1 MQKED
6 ARTSEER
13 IARAHERDDAS
24 CMESIPAARIS
35 CLLVDDHP
43 AILKALVAILSD
55 DGIDVIGRAE
65 RGAEALTIMESR
77 KPDVALIDLRLPD
90 LSGIEVV
97 RAAATSAPGTAC
109 LLYTGYAEWAQARE
123 ALDAG
128 ARGVISKEAPLAD
141 VARAICAAAA
151 GGVYLDPRLG
161 GELAIG
167 APGRPEL
174 TRRERDVLRCLA
186 DGLTNDEIGAQ
197 LFLSPETVRGYVRKA
212 TTRLGARNRMQAVA
226 AALRDGL
233 IS

>member
-1 MQKED
+1 ME
-6 ARTSEER
+6 RT
-13 IARAHERDDAS
+13 
-24 CMESIPAARIS
+24 AAVRVT

-65 RGAEALTIMESR
+65 RGIEGLAIMEAR
-77 KPDVALIDLRLPD
+77 RPDVALVDLRLPD

-97 RAAATSAPGTAC
+97 RVAAVSAPETAC

-128 ARGVISKEAPLAD
+128 ARGVVSKEAPLAD
-141 VARAICAAAA
+141 VARAICAVAA
-151 GGVYLDPRLG
+151 GGSYLDPRLG

-186 DGLTNDEIGAQ
+186 DGLTNDEIGAK

-212 TTRLGARNRMQAVA
+212 TARLGARNRMQAVA
-226 AALRDGL
+226 AALRNGM
-233 IS
+233 I

>member
-1 MQKED
+1 ME
-6 ARTSEER
+6 RT
-13 IARAHERDDAS
+13 
-24 CMESIPAARIS
+24 AAVRVT

-65 RGAEALTIMESR
+65 RGIEGLAIMEAR
-77 KPDVALIDLRLPD
+77 RPDVALVDLRLPD

-97 RAAATSAPGTAC
+97 RAAAVSAPETAC

-128 ARGVISKEAPLAD
+128 ARGVVSKEAPLAD
-141 VARAICAAAA
+141 VARAICAVAA
-151 GGVYLDPRLG
+151 GGSYLDPRLG

-186 DGLTNDEIGAQ
+186 DGLTNDEIGAK

-212 TTRLGARNRMQAVA
+212 TARLGARNRMQAVA
-226 AALRDGL
+226 AALRNGM
-233 IS
+233 I

>member
-1 MQKED
+1 ME
-6 ARTSEER
+6 RTAAVR
-13 IARAHERDDAS
+13 IT
-24 CMESIPAARIS
+24 

-43 AILKALVAILSD
+43 AILRALVAILSD

-65 RGAEALTIMESR
+65 RGIEGLAIMETR
-77 KPDVALIDLRLPD
+77 RPDVALIDLRLPD
-90 LSGIEVV
+90 ISGIEVV
-97 RAAATSAPGTAC
+97 RAAAVSVPETAC

-128 ARGVISKEAPLAD
+128 ARGVVSKEAPLAD
-141 VARAICAAAA
+141 VARAICAVAA
-151 GGVYLDPRLG
+151 GGSYLDPRLG

-186 DGLTNDEIGAQ
+186 DGLTNEEIGAQ

-212 TTRLGARNRMQAVA
+212 TARLGARNRMQAVA
-226 AALRDGL
+226 AALRNGM
-233 IS
+233 I

>member
-1 MQKED
+1 ME
-6 ARTSEER
+6 RTAAVR
-13 IARAHERDDAS
+13 IT
-24 CMESIPAARIS
+24 

-43 AILKALVAILSD
+43 AILRALVAILSD

-65 RGAEALTIMESR
+65 RGTEGLAIMEAR
-77 KPDVALIDLRLPD
+77 RPDVALIDLRLPD
-90 LSGIEVV
+90 LSGIEVF
-97 RAAATSAPGTAC
+97 RAAAVSAPETAC

-128 ARGVISKEAPLAD
+128 ARGVVSKEAPLAD
-141 VARAICAAAA
+141 VARAICAVAA
-151 GGVYLDPRLG
+151 GGSYLDPRLG

-186 DGLTNDEIGAQ
+186 DGLTNEEIGAK

-212 TTRLGARNRMQAVA
+212 TARLGARNRMQAVA
-226 AALRDGL
+226 AALRNGM
-233 IS
+233 I

>member
-1 MQKED
+1 ME
-6 ARTSEER
+6 RT
-13 IARAHERDDAS
+13 
-24 CMESIPAARIS
+24 AAVRVT

-65 RGAEALTIMESR
+65 RGIEGLAIMETR
-77 KPDVALIDLRLPD
+77 RPDVALVDLRLPD

-97 RAAATSAPGTAC
+97 RAAAVSAPETAC

-128 ARGVISKEAPLAD
+128 ARGVVSKEAPLAD
-141 VARAICAAAA
+141 VARAICAVAA
-151 GGVYLDPRLG
+151 GGSYLDPRLG

-186 DGLTNDEIGAQ
+186 DGLTNDEIGAK

-212 TTRLGARNRMQAVA
+212 TARLGARNRMQAVA
-226 AALRDGL
+226 AALRNGM
-233 IS
+233 I

>member
-1 MQKED
+1 M
-6 ARTSEER
+6 ER
-13 IARAHERDDAS
+13 
-24 CMESIPAARIS
+24 AAAVRVTW
-35 CLLVDDHP
+35 LLVDDHP

-65 RGAEALTIMESR
+65 RGIEGLAIMETR
-77 KPDVALIDLRLPD
+77 RPDVALVDLRLPD

-97 RAAATSAPGTAC
+97 RAAAVSAPETAC

-128 ARGVISKEAPLAD
+128 ARGVVSKEAPLAD
-141 VARAICAAAA
+141 VARAICAVAA
-151 GGVYLDPRLG
+151 GGSYLDPRLG

-186 DGLTNDEIGAQ
+186 DGLTNDEIGAK

-212 TTRLGARNRMQAVA
+212 TARLGARNRMQAVA
-226 AALRDGL
+226 AALRNGM
-233 IS
+233 I